1 VAMEV
6 SSHALDQ
13 QRVAGVDFDV
23 AIFTNLTQDHLDYHR
38 TMEQYFGAKLKLFA
52 SLGKIRKAGRAV
64 VNIDNDYGRRIIEWL
79 DRVGPSLGGDNAVL
93 TYGVLNDAMIRAH
106 DVRVSN
112 EGTFFIART
121 PAGEIP
127 IAVPLIGRYNVS
139 NALAA
144 IGAGLALGLDLG
156 TIERAL
162 SQMHPVPGR
171 LEMIASGQPFRVYV
185 DYAHTP
191 DALRN
196 VLMTV
201 GELTKGRLVLVFGC
215 GGDRDKSKRLPMGR
229 MACELAD
236 FSILTND
243 NPRTEEP
250 REILNHIEL
259 GFPATACGNYQVIED
274 RREAIERAL
283 DIARPGDA
291 VLVAGKGH
299 ECYQEFA
306 DTVVP
311 FSDRQVISEYFNRF
325 GTAGRL
331 QCA

>member
-1 VAMEV
+1 MMMA
-6 SSHALDQ
+6 
-13 QRVAGVDFDV
+13 
-23 AIFTNLTQDHLDYHR
+23 
-38 TMEQYFGAKLKLFA
+38 
-52 SLGKIRKAGRAV
+52 
-64 VNIDNDYGRRIIEWL
+64 
-79 DRVGPSLGGDNAVL
+79 
-93 TYGVLNDAMIRAH
+93 
-106 DVRVSN
+106 
-112 EGTFFIART
+112 
-121 PAGEIP
+121 
-127 IAVPLIGRYNVS
+127 
-139 NALAA
+139 
-144 IGAGLALGLDLG
+144 
-156 TIERAL
+156 
-162 SQMHPVPGR
+162 
-171 LEMIASGQPFRVYV
+171 GQPFRIYV

-201 GELTKGRLVLVFGC
+201 GELTKGRLILVFGC

-229 MACELAD
+229 VACELAD

-243 NPRTEEP
+243 NPRTEDP
-250 REILNHIEL
+250 REILNHVEL
-259 GFPATACGNYQVIED
+259 GFPATACGNYQIIED

-311 FSDRQVISEYFNRF
+311 FSDRQVIWEYFNRF
-325 GTAGRL
+325 GTARRL